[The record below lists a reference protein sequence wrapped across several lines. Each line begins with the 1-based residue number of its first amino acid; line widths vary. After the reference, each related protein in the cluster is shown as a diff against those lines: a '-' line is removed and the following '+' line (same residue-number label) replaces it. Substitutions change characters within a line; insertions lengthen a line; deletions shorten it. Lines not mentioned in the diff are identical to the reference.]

1 MREELKQGNKSIFSI
16 KLYEQ
21 IRACLDEGRQVIL
34 FLNRRG
40 YSTFL
45 SCRSCG
51 YVMRCEECGISMTY
65 HKARGEVVCHY
76 CGRRT
81 KIPDVCPACGSKYI
95 RHFGTGTEKVEEIAG
110 KTFPDAVIERLD
122 LDTAKRRGSIDAIL
136 SRFGKGKTD
145 ILIGTQLVAKGL
157 DFSNVGLVGIVAAD
171 ISLNIP
177 DFRSSERTFQLIT
190 QAAGRAGRGTVPGKV
205 VIQSYTPDHYA
216 IQLAA
221 RQDYDL
227 FYEAEIKIREQV
239 GYPPFCDILY
249 IILAAETEEEASG
262 GAEKIRQSFLR
273 RVGRDHAVNVL
284 GPRPAPI
291 NKASGLYRYQL
302 LIKCTEE
309 NWDAYRE
316 ALWKIK
322 NKVVRE
328 KQKEW
333 TLSIDVNPYG
343 FL

>member
-1 MREELKQGNKSIFSI
+1 
-16 KLYEQ
+16 
-21 IRACLDEGRQVIL
+21 
-34 FLNRRG
+34 
-40 YSTFL
+40 
-45 SCRSCG
+45 
-51 YVMRCEECGISMTY
+51 
-65 HKARGEVVCHY
+65 
-76 CGRRT
+76 
-81 KIPDVCPACGSKYI
+81 
-95 RHFGTGTEKVEEIAG
+95 
-110 KTFPDAVIERLD
+110 
-122 LDTAKRRGSIDAIL
+122 
-136 SRFGKGKTD
+136 
-145 ILIGTQLVAKGL
+145 
-157 DFSNVGLVGIVAAD
+157 
-171 ISLNIP
+171 
-177 DFRSSERTFQLIT
+177 
-190 QAAGRAGRGTVPGKV
+190 V

-249 IILAAETEEEASG
+249 IILAAETEEEASE